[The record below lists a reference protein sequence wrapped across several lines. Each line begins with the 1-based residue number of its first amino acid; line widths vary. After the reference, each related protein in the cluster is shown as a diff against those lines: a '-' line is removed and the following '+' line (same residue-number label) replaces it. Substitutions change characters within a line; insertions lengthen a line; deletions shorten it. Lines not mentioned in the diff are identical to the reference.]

1 MVSLNIDLCKFL
13 ERYGVVEENPSMKTA
28 DGKKVEIPYIVKN
41 KSQAFG
47 VWLWDWKRSIGSDKI
62 IRIEK
67 SIISLEL
74 DGALLFSNRFS
85 QNAIDLVNKMKKENS
100 AKIILIKL
108 DEIMT
113 PAE

>member
-1 MVSLNIDLCKFL
+1 MRYLIYLLITAVFLISSLC
-13 ERYGVVEENPSMKTA
+13 A
-28 DGKKVEIPYIVKN
+28 
-41 KSQAFG
+41 QAETI
-47 VWLWDWKRSIGSDKI
+47 WDWKRSIGSDKI

-85 QNAIDLVNKMKKENS
+85 QNAYDLVNKMKKENS

-108 DEIMT
+108 DEIMKK
-113 PAE
+113 AE

>member
-1 MVSLNIDLCKFL
+1 MASLSIDLFEFL
-13 ERYGVVEENPSMKTA
+13 ARYGEVEENPSLKTPE
-28 DGKKVEIPYIVKN
+28 GKKVEVPYIVKN

-47 VWLWDWKRSIGSDKI
+47 VWVWDWKRSIGSDKI

-67 SIISLEL
+67 SIISLAL

-85 QNAIDLVNKMKKENS
+85 QNAYDLVNKMKQENS

-108 DEIMT
+108 DEIMKK
-113 PAE
+113 AE

>member
-1 MVSLNIDLCKFL
+1 MASLSINLCKFL
-13 ERYGVVEENPSMKTA
+13 ERYGEVEENPSIKTSN
-28 DGKKVEIPYIVKN
+28 GKRIEIPYIVKN

-67 SIISLEL
+67 SIISLAL

-85 QNAIDLVNKMKKENS
+85 QNAYDLVNKMKKENS

-108 DEIMT
+108 DDIMKT
-113 PAE
+113 AE

>member
-1 MVSLNIDLCKFL
+1 MVSLSIDLCNFL
-13 ERYGVVEENPSMKTA
+13 ERYGEVEENPSIKTS
-28 DGKKVEIPYIVKN
+28 DGKKVEVPFIVKN
-41 KSQAFG
+41 ESQAFG

-85 QNAIDLVNKMKKENS
+85 QNAYDLVNKMKKENS

-108 DEIMT
+108 DEIMKT
-113 PAE
+113 AK

>member
-1 MVSLNIDLCKFL
+1 MTALNIDLRKFL
-13 ERYGVVEENPSMKTA
+13 ARYGEVEENPSMKTLE
-28 DGKKVEIPYIVKN
+28 GKKIDVPFVVKN

-47 VWLWDWKRSIGSDKI
+47 VWIWDWKRSIGSDKI

-67 SIISLEL
+67 IIISLEL

-85 QNAIDLVNKMKKENS
+85 QNAYDLVNKMKKENS

-108 DEIMT
+108 DEIMK
-113 PAE
+113 PVE

>member
-1 MVSLNIDLCKFL
+1 MASLNINLFEFL
-13 ERYGVVEENPSMKTA
+13 ARYGEVEENPSLKTPE
-28 DGKKVEIPYIVKN
+28 GKKVEVPFIVKN

-47 VWLWDWKRSIGSDKI
+47 VWVWDWKRSIGSDKI

-85 QNAIDLVNKMKKENS
+85 QNAYDLVNKMKKENS

-108 DEIMT
+108 DEIMKK
-113 PAE
+113 AE